1 VQTKSLQP
9 SLCDFDPDAT
19 TSPAV
24 ALRLDVADNDSEAPV
39 HQHRKGQL
47 VFALKGGV
55 VCEVPNAL
63 WMVPPNC
70 AVWVPGGMPHSNRAT
85 ANARLCF
92 LFVEPGAAKMPRD
105 CCTLVIS
112 PLLRELIQHLANQPQ
127 AYARNSATGRMAC
140 VLLDELV
147 QMPVEQLHLPI
158 SDEPRIKAIAQA
170 LADNPADR
178 STLAQWGRRFAMSER
193 TLTRLVLKETGLS
206 FGRWRQQLQ
215 LIIALRQLSAGASVQ
230 QVSGEL
236 GYESVTAFIT
246 MFKKSLGQPPARYF
260 ASMAQQRQSMG

>member
-1 VQTKSLQP
+1 P

-112 PLLRELIQHLANQPQ
+112 PLLRELI
-127 AYARNSATGRMAC
+127 
-140 VLLDELV
+140 
-147 QMPVEQLHLPI
+147 
-158 SDEPRIKAIAQA
+158 
-170 LADNPADR
+170 
-178 STLAQWGRRFAMSER
+178 
-193 TLTRLVLKETGLS
+193 
-206 FGRWRQQLQ
+206 
-215 LIIALRQLSAGASVQ
+215 
-230 QVSGEL
+230 
-236 GYESVTAFIT
+236 
-246 MFKKSLGQPPARYF
+246 
-260 ASMAQQRQSMG
+260 

>member
-1 VQTKSLQP
+1 MQNRPVPLAPPQ
-9 SLCDFDPDAT
+9 FDPDQVA
-19 TSPAV
+19 SPAV
-24 ALRLDVADNDSEAPV
+24 ALRLELADNASEIPI
-39 HQHRKGQL
+39 HQHKKGQL
-47 VFALKGGV
+47 IFALKGGV
-55 VCEVPNAL
+55 ICEVPDAL

-85 ANARLCF
+85 ANARLYF
-92 LFVEPGAAKMPRD
+92 LFVDPDAARMPQA

-112 PLLRELIQHLANQPQ
+112 PLLRELILHLADQPRM
-127 AYARNSATGRMAC
+127 YAPDSALGRLAR
-140 VLLDELV
+140 VALDELEH
-147 QMPVEQLHLPI
+147 MPVEQLHLPI
-158 SDEPRIKAIAQA
+158 SDEPRVRAIAHA

-193 TLTRLVLKETGLS
+193 TLTRLVRKETGLS

-260 ASMAQQRQSMG
+260 ASMARRGQA